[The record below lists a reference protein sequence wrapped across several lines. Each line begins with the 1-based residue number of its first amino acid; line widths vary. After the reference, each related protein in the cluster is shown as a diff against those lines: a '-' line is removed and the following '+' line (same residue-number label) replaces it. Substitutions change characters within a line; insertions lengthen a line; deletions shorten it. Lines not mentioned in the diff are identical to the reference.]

1 MLYGKYADGSIRK
14 PRDENGRF
22 ISEKDWKK
30 MLDDY
35 KRGIY
40 KASGKE
46 YIPEEEQ
53 EGPADDDPSN
63 SPCEHHTCPG

>member
-14 PRDENGRF
+14 PRDENARF

-30 MLDDY
+30 MMDDY

-46 YIPEEEQ
+46 DVPQEEQ
-53 EGPADDDPSN
+53 EDP
-63 SPCEHHTCPG
+63 EDG